1 MWRSRMTQK
10 AIAAEDKLARR
21 TSILAAARRL
31 FGVDSRQLPSV
42 ARIAEAAELAKGTVY
57 LYFLSKEEIFLAL
70 LGDEFQALLSNLSG
84 QFGASWR
91 RAGPDGFISL
101 YLAYLEAHPELL
113 RLDAMAYSVLENNLS
128 EQQLRPFKLALM
140 QQLLAAGAV
149 LEQELGLAPGRGAT
163 LLLRTYALTRGL
175 WQSLDHPPVLRALL
189 ADPVFA
195 PLRPSFS
202 GELEGALREYWRG
215 ALA

>member
-1 MWRSRMTQK
+1 MTQR

-21 TSILAAARRL
+21 ATILAAARRL
-31 FGVDSRQLPSV
+31 FCGDSRQLPSV
-42 ARIAEAAELAKGTVY
+42 ARIAEAAGLAKGTVY

-70 LGDEFQALLSNLSG
+70 LGDEFDALLTTLS
-84 QFGASWR
+84 QHFGATWR
-91 RAGPDGFISL
+91 SAGADGFIAL

-149 LEQELGLAPGRGAT
+149 LEQELGLEQGRGAT

-202 GELEGALREYWRG
+202 AELEGALREYWRG